1 MIEALFGYG
10 AGNRSNAKDK
20 ELAMPDPSP
29 QHVSLLDFKKSCNL
43 AVVFK
48 AMNVR
53 VEDIQNA
60 LTEGSCYSFFKGLLF
75 TGHVARLF
83 LFICNFLHG

>member
-1 MIEALFGYG
+1 VNEEMIKALFGYD
-10 AGNRSNAKDK
+10 AGNRTNAKDK

-29 QHVSLLDFKKSCNL
+29 HHVSLLDFKKSCNL

-60 LTEGSCYSFFKGLLF
+60 VIEGSFCSY
-75 TGHVARLF
+75 
-83 LFICNFLHG
+83 

>member
-10 AGNRSNAKDK
+10 AGNRDNTKNK
-20 ELAMPDPSP
+20 ELAMADPSP

-53 VEDIQNA
+53 VEGIQNA
-60 LTEGSCYSFFKGLLF
+60 LMEGSCC
-75 TGHVARLF
+75 T
-83 LFICNFLHG
+83 FIRDCRSLAM

>member
-1 MIEALFGYG
+1 MLVSDKPFCSVNEDMIEALFGYG
-10 AGNRSNAKDK
+10 AGNRNNTKDK
-20 ELAMPDPSP
+20 ELAMADPSP

-53 VEDIQNA
+53 VEDIQDA
-60 LTEGSCYSFFKGLLF
+60 LTEGSSSSIRTYC
-75 TGHVARLF
+75 
-83 LFICNFLHG
+83 

>member
-60 LTEGSCYSFFKGLLF
+60 LIEGSCYSFLRDYYSL
-75 TGHVARLF
+75 AM
-83 LFICNFLHG
+83 